1 MPRFI
6 AEHPVAYTKDQLA
19 QLAKE
24 QPPAGVSWGNTWCA
38 FGDGRSYCE
47 WDAPDKQ
54 TVEQIFK
61 QYNIP
66 YEAIREVQH
75 FNPQTGD
82 FD

>member
-1 MPRFI
+1 MPKFM
-6 AEHPVAYTKDQLA
+6 AAHPVAYNKDQLE

-24 QPPAGVSWGNTWCA
+24 QPPAGVSWV
-38 FGDGRSYCE
+38 SYCE

-54 TVEQIFK
+54 TVEGIFK

-66 YEAIREVQH
+66 HEAIYEVQH